1 MADIQKPL
9 EVPAAPVEQVPAL
22 VPETAPA
29 LDVAAP
35 AELAAPAVDEV
46 KVEETAAAE
55 ESKDEAKPIEEGHL
69 GYKAQGLSFPNF
81 KRNLLGSKEF
91 FFVSPEAVEAKALE
105 AYKKAHKS
113 TETALENISWAAHT
127 GKGLLFSG
135 DKKAPHNVI
144 NLVGF
149 CALIL
154 SISFKAA
161 PLTTRDKSHAS
172 ELEVDGNKFHFTT
185 KGNKHTFKA
194 ANPAERDSWVAQ
206 LKAKIAEAKEI
217 AASVTESEAYKNTL
231 ESLKP
236 APKEEAKA
244 AEPAAAEETTDVGK
258 TEETPKEDADLAKEE
273 PKAEEP
279 KRRSASRKRASF
291 FGFGKKDATHKD
303 DAKTEETPAETA
315 EPLAA
320 PAEAAEAEDAVA
332 QDAAATEEPVAEA
345 VKPTPNKRNSFFG
358 GVFSKKE
365 KKAAEP
371 KAEATDVAP
380 EETEGTAE
388 TAPVIPP
395 VDTSAPLAEEV
406 IAADPVEAAA
416 PEVKTDVKEKRKS
429 SLPFFGSKR
438 DASPATGEV
447 KTGAFSKLR
456 ATIKGKGAS
465 KVDEGKEEA
474 AKSQETAAETVS
486 DAQNK
491 ADETA
496 TDINEQIAKAVE
508 GEKKPEQAPTTPAV
522 TASA

>member
-9 EVPAAPVEQVPAL
+9 EVPAAPVEQVPAQ

-35 AELAAPAVDEV
+35 AELAAPAGDEI
-46 KVEETAAAE
+46 KVEESAAAE
-55 ESKDEAKPIEEGHL
+55 EVKGEAKPIEEGHL
-69 GYKAQGLSFPNF
+69 GYKAQGLSFP
-81 KRNLLGSKEF
+81 KNLLGSKEF
-91 FFVSPEAVEAKALE
+91 FFFGSEAVEAKALE
-105 AYKKAHKS
+105 TYKKVHKS
-113 TETALENISWAAHT
+113 TETALDNISWAAHT

-135 DKKAPHNVI
+135 DKKAPNNVI
-144 NLVGF
+144 NL
-149 CALIL
+149 
-154 SISFKAA
+154 
-161 PLTTRDKSHAS
+161 SHAS
-172 ELEVDGNKFHFTT
+172 EPEVEGNKFHFTT

-194 ANPAERDSWVAQ
+194 ANGAERDSWVAQ

-231 ESLKP
+231 EALKP
-236 APKEEAKA
+236 APKEDAKA
-244 AEPAAAEETTDVGK
+244 AEPAAAEETTDVAK
-258 TEETPKEDADLAKEE
+258 TEETPKEDADVAKEE
-273 PKAEEP
+273 PKTEEP

-291 FGFGKKDATHKD
+291 FGFGKKDAIPKD
-303 DAKTEETPAETA
+303 DAKTEETPAETV

-320 PAEAAEAEDAVA
+320 PAEAPEAEGAVA
-332 QDAAATEEPVAEA
+332 QDAAAAEEPVAEA
-345 VKPTPNKRNSFFG
+345 VKPAANKRNSFFG

-371 KAEATDVAP
+371 KAADAADVAP

-395 VDTSAPLAEEV
+395 VDTTAPLAEEV

-416 PEVKTDVKEKRKS
+416 PEIKTDVKEKRKS
-429 SLPFFGSKR
+429 SLPFFGKR

-465 KVDEGKEEA
+465 KVDDGKEEA
-474 AKSQETAAETVS
+474 AKSQETGTEAVT

-491 ADETA
+491 ADETTA
-496 TDINEQIAKAVE
+496 EINEQATKAVE
-508 GEKKPEQAPTTPAV
+508 GEKKPEQAPTAPAV

>member
-9 EVPAAPVEQVPAL
+9 EVPAAPVEQVPAQ

-35 AELAAPAVDEV
+35 AELAAPAVDEA
-46 KVEETAAAE
+46 KVEETAAAAAAE
-55 ESKDEAKPIEEGHL
+55 ESRDQATPIEEGHL
-69 GYKAQGLSFPNF
+69 GYKAQGLSFP
-81 KRNLLGSKEF
+81 KNLLGSKEF
-91 FFVSPEAVEAKALE
+91 FFFSSEAVEAKALE

-113 TETALENISWAAHT
+113 TETALDNISWAAHT

-135 DKKAPHNVI
+135 DKKAPSNVI
-144 NLVGF
+144 NL
-149 CALIL
+149 
-154 SISFKAA
+154 
-161 PLTTRDKSHAS
+161 SHAS

-217 AASVTESEAYKNTL
+217 ATSVTESEAYKNTL
-231 ESLKP
+231 ETLKP
-236 APKEEAKA
+236 APKEDAKA
-244 AEPAAAEETTDVGK
+244 AEPAAAEETNDVAK
-258 TEETPKEDADLAKEE
+258 TEETPKEDTELAKD
-273 PKAEEP
+273 EP

-291 FGFGKKDATHKD
+291 FGFGKKDATPKD
-303 DAKTEETPAETA
+303 DAKTEETPAETV
-315 EPLAA
+315 EQLAA
-320 PAEAAEAEDAVA
+320 PAEAPEVEDAVA
-332 QDAAATEEPVAEA
+332 QDASATEEPVAEA

-371 KAEATDVAP
+371 KAEAADVAP

-395 VDTSAPLAEEV
+395 VDTTTPLAEEV

-416 PEVKTDVKEKRKS
+416 PEVKTDAKEKRKS

-438 DASPATGEV
+438 DASPATGDV

-474 AKSQETAAETVS
+474 TKAHETGTEAVA

-491 ADETA
+491 ADETTA
-496 TDINEQIAKAVE
+496 DVNEQIAKAVD
-508 GEKKPEQAPTTPAV
+508 GEKKPEQAPTAPAV

>member
-29 LDVAAP
+29 LDVTAP

-55 ESKDEAKPIEEGHL
+55 ESRDEATPVEEGHL
-69 GYKAQGLSFPNF
+69 GYKAQGLSFP
-81 KRNLLGSKEF
+81 KNLLGSKEF
-91 FFVSPEAVEAKALE
+91 FFFSSEAVEAKALE

-113 TETALENISWAAHT
+113 TETALDNISWAAHT

-135 DKKAPHNVI
+135 DKKAPNNVI
-144 NLVGF
+144 NL
-149 CALIL
+149 
-154 SISFKAA
+154 
-161 PLTTRDKSHAS
+161 SHAS

-194 ANPAERDSWVAQ
+194 ANPAERDSWVVQ

-231 ESLKP
+231 ETLKP
-236 APKEEAKA
+236 APKEDAKA
-244 AEPAAAEETTDVGK
+244 AEPAAAEETTDVAK
-258 TEETPKEDADLAKEE
+258 TEETPKEDAELAK
-273 PKAEEP
+273 EEP

-291 FGFGKKDATHKD
+291 FGFGKKDATPKD
-303 DAKTEETPAETA
+303 DAKTEETPAETV

-320 PAEAAEAEDAVA
+320 PAEAPEAEDAVA

-371 KAEATDVAP
+371 KAEAADVAP

-395 VDTSAPLAEEV
+395 VDTTTPLAEEV

-438 DASPATGEV
+438 DASPATGEG

-474 AKSQETAAETVS
+474 AKAQEAGTEAVA
-486 DAQNK
+486 DAQHK
-491 ADETA
+491 AEETA
-496 TDINEQIAKAVE
+496 TDVNEQIAKAVE
-508 GEKKPEQAPTTPAV
+508 GEKKPEQAPAV

>member
-35 AELAAPAVDEV
+35 AELAAPAVEEV
-46 KVEETAAAE
+46 KAEETAAAE

-69 GYKAQGLSFPNF
+69 GYKAQGMSFP
-81 KRNLLGSKEF
+81 KNLLGSKEF
-91 FFVSPEAVEAKALE
+91 FYFTTEAVEAKALE

-113 TETALENISWAAHT
+113 TETALHNVSWAAHT

-144 NLVGF
+144 NL
-149 CALIL
+149 
-154 SISFKAA
+154 
-161 PLTTRDKSHAS
+161 SHAS

-206 LKAKIAEAKEI
+206 IKAKIAEAKEI

-244 AEPAAAEETTDVGK
+244 AEPATAEETTDVAK

-291 FGFGKKDATHKD
+291 FGFGKKEATHKD
-303 DAKTEETPAETA
+303 DAKTEETPAETV

-320 PAEAAEAEDAVA
+320 PAEAPEAEVAVA

-371 KAEATDVAP
+371 KAEATDIAP

-395 VDTSAPLAEEV
+395 VDTTAPLAEEV

-474 AKSQETAAETVS
+474 TKSQETAAEAVS

-508 GEKKPEQAPTTPAV
+508 GEKKPEQAPTAPAV

>member
-35 AELAAPAVDEV
+35 AELAAPAVDEI
-46 KVEETAAAE
+46 KVEEAAAAE
-55 ESKDEAKPIEEGHL
+55 EIKDEAKPIEEGHL
-69 GYKAQGLSFPNF
+69 GYKAQGLSFP
-81 KRNLLGSKEF
+81 KNLLGSKEF
-91 FFVSPEAVEAKALE
+91 FFFSSEALEAKALE
-105 AYKKAHKS
+105 TYKKAHKS
-113 TETALENISWAAHT
+113 TETALDNISWAAHT

-135 DKKAPHNVI
+135 DKKAPNNVI
-144 NLVGF
+144 NL
-149 CALIL
+149 
-154 SISFKAA
+154 
-161 PLTTRDKSHAS
+161 SHAS

-231 ESLKP
+231 EILKP
-236 APKEEAKA
+236 APKEDAKA
-244 AEPAAAEETTDVGK
+244 AEPAAAEETTDVVK

-291 FGFGKKDATHKD
+291 FGFGKKDATPKD
-303 DAKTEETPAETA
+303 DAKTEETTAETV

-320 PAEAAEAEDAVA
+320 PAEAPEAEDAVA
-332 QDAAATEEPVAEA
+332 QDAAATEEPVVDA
-345 VKPTPNKRNSFFG
+345 VKPTANKRNSFFG

-371 KAEATDVAP
+371 KAEAADVAP

-395 VDTSAPLAEEV
+395 VDTTTPLAEEV

-474 AKSQETAAETVS
+474 AKSQETGTEAVTE
-486 DAQNK
+486 AQNK

-496 TDINEQIAKAVE
+496 TDINEQITTSVE
-508 GEKKPEQAPTTPAV
+508 GEKKPEQAPTAPAV

>member
-69 GYKAQGLSFPNF
+69 GYKAQGLSFP
-81 KRNLLGSKEF
+81 KNLLGSKEF

-144 NLVGF
+144 NL
-149 CALIL
+149 
-154 SISFKAA
+154 
-161 PLTTRDKSHAS
+161 SHAS